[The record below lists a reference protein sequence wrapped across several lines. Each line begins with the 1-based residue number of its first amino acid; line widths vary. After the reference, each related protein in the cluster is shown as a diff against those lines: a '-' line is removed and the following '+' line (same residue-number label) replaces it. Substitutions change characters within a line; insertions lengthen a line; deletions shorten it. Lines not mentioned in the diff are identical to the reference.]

1 MSAGNPVTVELVT
14 DRERF
19 DALRVE
25 WNRLVAESG
34 AVVPFLSHEWFTC
47 ALDAYPDRD
56 LRILVARAGE
66 RVIAIAPLCAYRR
79 RGRLFPLR
87 AIGFITTPESPLVDF
102 LVPPAHREE
111 ALTALL
117 RFLRDVHREPWDVLV
132 LNQWP
137 DRSPNGALLESLHRA
152 ARGRVVTELSSI
164 TPVTPIRGAWP
175 EFLKTRSALFR
186 KSRRGSVT
194 REERRGGAVVEL
206 VREDPTGAALD
217 EVLDLANRTWKAGEE
232 IAITSRREATD
243 FFRRLTS
250 TAGRCGWLHLWLL
263 RIDGRLVAMEY
274 DLAHDGVV
282 YALRADYDEAA
293 KELSPG
299 AYLEHQ
305 LLIRLF
311 EGGYRE
317 YHAGPGLNPYKL
329 RWADQLERNLMVT
342 LCGRT
347 MRGRLHGLVEGPL
360 AGAWRSRRGETGL
373 ATARDG
379 WRAQADA
386 AASPRG
392 GLASVAA
399 RAARLFGVRS
409 LFQAFA
415 DRLRLSRGV
424 DGRLTAPYLR
434 RYRGDEFHVF
444 TYHRVNDDGA
454 PFFRGATLRD
464 FTSQM
469 ELLRDRCDVLSLDD
483 LWAGAASGALPPR
496 AVGITFDD
504 GYRDNF
510 DNAFPV
516 LRRLGLPAT
525 IFLSTGPIEN
535 GGPLW
540 HDRVFDAFAKS
551 QADAFLWG
559 TDRLPI
565 DTYSQRSAAL
575 QIVLAE
581 LRRSLPE
588 RREELIARL
597 IEILG
602 VGEVASGDRR
612 MLEWPQVEEMSRAGI
627 AFGAHTVT
635 HPVLT
640 RMAHERAREEIET
653 SKRTI
658 EGRTGKPVRWFAY
671 PNGTRDDFSEAIKG
685 ALRDLDFTGA
695 FTTIWGKNEARTDPF
710 ELRRVGLWG
719 ADRDRSALRL
729 IRNQFA
735 G

>member
-1 MSAGNPVTVELVT
+1 MELVT

-47 ALDAYPDRD
+47 ALDAYPNRA
-56 LRILVARAGE
+56 LRILVARTGD
-66 RVIAIAPLCAYRR
+66 RTIGIAPLWAYRR
-79 RGRLFPLR
+79 RGRLLPLR
-87 AIGFITTPESPLVDF
+87 AIGFITTPESPLLDF
-102 LVPPAHREE
+102 LVAPPHREE

-117 RFLRDVHREPWDVLV
+117 HFLRDVHREPWDVLV

-137 DRSPNGALLESLHRA
+137 DRSLNGALLESLHRA
-152 ARGRVVTELSSI
+152 ARGRVVTALASI

-186 KSRRGSVT
+186 KSRRGIVN
-194 REERRGGAVVEL
+194 RVERRGGAVVEL
-206 VREDPTGAALD
+206 VREDPTGAAFD
-217 EVLDLANRTWKAGEE
+217 EVLGLARRSWKAGEE
-232 IAITSRREATD
+232 IAITSRSEATD
-243 FFRRLTS
+243 FFRRLTA

-263 RIDGRLVAMEY
+263 RIDGRVVAMEY
-274 DLAHDGVV
+274 DLAHDGIV
-282 YALRADYDEAA
+282 YALRADYDESA

-305 LLIRLF
+305 LLVRLF

-329 RWADQLERNLMVT
+329 RWADQLERNLTVT

-347 MRGRLHGLVEGPL
+347 VRGRLHALLEGPI
-360 AGAWRSRRGETGL
+360 ARTWRSWRGEAGP

-386 AASPRG
+386 AATPRE
-392 GLASVAA
+392 GLASGAA
-399 RAARLFGVRS
+399 RAARLFGV
-409 LFQAFA
+409 LGAFQALA
-415 DRLRLSRGV
+415 DRFRLARGAG
-424 DGRLTAPYLR
+424 GRLAAPYLR

-444 TYHRVNDDGA
+444 TYHRVNDEGA

-483 LWAGAASGALPPR
+483 LWAGAAGGTLPPR

-510 DNAFPV
+510 ENAFPV

-525 IFLSTGPIEN
+525 IFLSTGPLEN
-535 GGPLW
+535 DAPLW
-540 HDRVFDAFAKS
+540 HDRVFDAFATS

-565 DTYSQRSAAL
+565 DTYSERSAAL
-575 QIVLAE
+575 RIVLAE

-597 IEILG
+597 IELLG
-602 VGEVASGDRR
+602 VAEGSSAGRR
-612 MLEWPQVEEMSRAGI
+612 MLEWSQVEEMSRAGI

-640 RMAHERAREEIET
+640 RMAHDRARGEIEE
-653 SKRTI
+653 SKRRI

-685 ALRDLDFTGA
+685 ALRELEFTGA
-695 FTTIWGKNEARTDPF
+695 FTTIWGKNSGRTDPF
-710 ELRRVGLWG
+710 ELRRIGLWG
-719 ADRDRSALRL
+719 ADRDRSALQL
-729 IRNQFA
+729 IRSQFA